1 MKLKKC
7 LLVFGLFLG
16 IISCKNFTK
25 NNSKKGVL
33 ASVPRYDS
41 INWQKAYKF
50 GKINQTQIKEKSAQI
65 NRFFKEQWLPSS
77 ASGGLIVAWHGQ
89 IIFEGYNGYADIENK
104 IPVTAETPI
113 HIASVSKVLTA
124 MAVLKLVQFGKIDLN
139 QKVDSYL
146 NGFPYTEVKV
156 SDLLNHRSGMPDY
169 LHLSDDKKYWDN
181 TQMMSNQDVLEM
193 LIRQKPPVDF
203 PSGKKF
209 AYSNTNFVLLALIIE
224 KVTGASYP
232 EVMKYMIFDPLK
244 MTDTFVMEFDKDS
257 GKVSKSYYN
266 NGGIW
271 NYDHLDKTYGDK
283 NIYSTPRDLLKLDIA
298 MYSSEFLPDDL
309 KNLAWKGYSYETKG
323 VKNYGFGMRMYE
335 WDNGDKLLYHKGLWH
350 GNRSTYVRDFRDEVC
365 VIALGN
371 RKNKSIYDSM
381 GLVSLFYNYPF
392 PNPLDK
398 PNSSNKRGS
407 KAESVEAEM

>member
-1 MKLKKC
+1 M
-7 LLVFGLFLG
+7 LVFGLFLG
-16 IISCKNFTK
+16 IISCENFTK

-224 KVTGASYP
+224 KITGASYP